1 MSKKKVQTNGNDK
14 RDAATEVASGT
25 TAVVDA
31 GKANS
36 VADDT
41 APHDNAPGTSVAAVI
56 DDAGNGSVIDGGREE
71 LSQVGSGEGP
81 AEGIEKTADTGGE
94 TRNEV
99 SADTSGGNGR
109 GVDAAEHKSGNL
121 QEHGSANE
129 PLAAAPAGNDE
140 PGASGAASHE
150 DFAATDGDIGGGNP
164 ASGND
169 GGQGTEVVERT
180 PRSRFERR
188 GGRLYA
194 RCDGET
200 SPDLNAKEEPH
211 SCFICNEVFKADDL
225 CATDIEE
232 GTCHA
237 ACLEGSP
244 VVDLT
249 TGEPSDGPVTTFR
262 YVEASKE
269 VDETGTASDD
279 LKAALELAGCET
291 AEQLIDMALVGSSLM
306 ERTTNIIKL
315 DGEFKDWSPMD
326 DPAELVDDLFQALE
340 HAKEKA
346 GNTEQPNVPNWA
358 PDADPREIAHSFAY
372 DVFRGVHGSV
382 DIARV
387 VINGGTPVEAPAVSF
402 EAVSDLVELVRK
414 IGSRATPEVLAQQL
428 VIGKHRQS
436 AALTKAEEIALK
448 AFASVLID
456 LDEYAASERARIE
469 AEAAEK
475 PKPRA
480 VPIDETNGELT
491 DGPMDTWR

>member
-1 MSKKKVQTNGNDK
+1 MNKKKVQTNGNDK
-14 RDAATEVASGT
+14 RDAATEAASGT

-31 GKANS
+31 GKTS
-36 VADDT
+36 PVADDT
-41 APHDNAPGTSVAAVI
+41 APQDNPPGTSVSAVI
-56 DDAGNGSVIDGGREE
+56 DDTGNGSVSDGETGSEVSAPDASAGNGS
-71 LSQVGSGEGP
+71 
-81 AEGIEKTADTGGE
+81 
-94 TRNEV
+94 
-99 SADTSGGNGR
+99 

-121 QEHGSANE
+121 PEHGSADE
-129 PLAAAPAGNDE
+129 PADATPAANGEEPSAIGNVGLEDAAAT
-140 PGASGAASHE
+140 
-150 DFAATDGDIGGGNP
+150 ATDGDIGGRDTP
-164 ASGND
+164 SGND
-169 GGQGTEVVERT
+169 GGEGAEDLAGAQSASAELH
-180 PRSRFERR
+180 
-188 GGRLYA
+188 GGSDVLRH
-194 RCDGET
+194 DGDQT
-200 SPDLNAKEEPH
+200 ALNSA
-211 SCFICNEVFKADDL
+211 VA
-225 CATDIEE
+225 
-232 GTCHA
+232 G
-237 ACLEGSP
+237 
-244 VVDLT
+244 V
-249 TGEPSDGPVTTFR
+249 
-262 YVEASKE
+262 
-269 VDETGTASDD
+269 SDD

-306 ERTTNIIKL
+306 ERTANIIKL

-475 PKPRA
+475 PKPQT